1 MDGDTLSPFIGYH
14 NIRLY
19 RLTSIIGCKYFNTM
33 SGRGRGRGRGSTLPA
48 WMTNQKNGAD
58 NNNEGGI
65 SDRHSSS
72 SDHPPHHY
80 RGPKQSQHGL
90 GYNHNNTHS
99 MRYHDTADS
108 LWERDRGSNIHSQN
122 FVREERSK
130 DAVVGMGR
138 GRGRGRGRGINNRPA
153 WMSNTDNDGPL
164 GQLPTD
170 AVAAS
175 ATSSKKNE
183 VSDEAMELLLAQ
195 ARQKREEQQQQRKQH
210 TTTQTQSSSTTSS
223 NQGKESSNKDATTSK
238 KTQAEIHQEEL
249 QTQQKL
255 NEEAARKLKEEAKRI
270 EQLREEEEHRQLRAL
285 VGDLSDKDE
294 EDEQHQQI
302 IMMTDNGDDNHP
314 TKRKDR
320 NEQDSSSDVDELFQ
334 FQFETEEER
343 DERVARKLREERRR
357 KLRRLEQQTKEEE
370 VEEEAAAAVDIPRN
384 VAGVIQSEQSAN
396 QTNDIAPTKME
407 VDTNN
412 TVGSDNHDKL
422 QDDDDKSSDDES
434 FDMFATTDNAT
445 PIPTQHSKNA
455 MSTAIKNTTTAITS
469 AQECD
474 DAEGYYKANIGEII
488 TLPKEIGGAADDN
501 DDTVRFRVL
510 GIIGKGVFSSVI
522 KCVVEE
528 NNVNGTQKQQD
539 IASSRVVAM
548 KIIRNNEVMARAA
561 AKEMRIL
568 RMLCSS
574 SSSSSRTKSTTG
586 KNNSKKEQQQRDNNN
601 DDELDKEEQ
610 LRLELENHNI
620 VRLLEVDGVTT
631 SSSSSSSSA
640 LDSFGNT
647 TGDSNKAFSAPP
659 PEFRS
664 HCIFLFEY
672 LPHNLR
678 EVLNKFGKNVGINL
692 TAVKSYA
699 RQLLCALR
707 HLEKHR
713 IVHSDI
719 KPDNILVSANFSTL
733 KICDFGSAFFET
745 DHDNDPTPYLVSRFY
760 RPPEV
765 ILGLEY
771 DRMVDLWS
779 VGVTISELYTGSVLF
794 PGNSNNDMLKK
805 FMDTMGPFSFK
816 MVRRHNKS
824 YERMGLQPHF
834 EIGNTGGTYE
844 FRKQDVDKVTG
855 QPIVRIVNVLTANT
869 EASLAQVLLKAS
881 KGGVSERVE
890 VLKFASFLQR
900 CLALDPARRLSVRDA
915 LQHEFFQK
923 KKKEENN
930 A

>member
-1 MDGDTLSPFIGYH
+1 
-14 NIRLY
+14 
-19 RLTSIIGCKYFNTM
+19 M

-48 WMTNQKNGAD
+48 WMTNPNNASD
-58 NNNEGGI
+58 NNDGND
-65 SDRHSSS
+65 DRYSSS
-72 SDHPPHHY
+72 NSGGQPV
-80 RGPKQSQHGL
+80 L
-90 GYNHNNTHS
+90 GY
-99 MRYHDTADS
+99 YHDTADP
-108 LWERDRGSNIHSQN
+108 WERDNRGRRDDNMN
-122 FVREERSK
+122 NVNNGFVREEIRG
-130 DAVVGMGR
+130 DNTVVGMGR
-138 GRGRGRGRGINNRPA
+138 GRGRGRGIHNRSTA
-153 WMSNTDNDGPL
+153 WRDTSTGNDGPS
-164 GQLPTD
+164 GQFTSDNAAATATNSKTD
-170 AVAAS
+170 
-175 ATSSKKNE
+175 T
-183 VSDEAMELLLAQ
+183 VSDEAMGLLLAQ
-195 ARQKREEQQQQRKQH
+195 ARQKREEQQQQQQQQLKQN
-210 TTTQTQSSSTTSS
+210 TNTQTNTSTTATSSSSS
-223 NQGKESSNKDATTSK
+223 DQGKESSNNKDTRM
-238 KTQAEIHQEEL
+238 KTKAELQQEEK
-249 QTQQKL
+249 QKI
-255 NEEAARKLKEEAKRI
+255 EDDAKEAARKLEEESRRL
-270 EQLREEEEHRQLRAL
+270 EQLREEEEQRQLMAL
-285 VGDLSDKDE
+285 VGDRSDDD
-294 EDEQHQQI
+294 DEQQQQQQPQ
-302 IMMTDNGDDNHP
+302 MMADDDDDNN
-314 TKRKDR
+314 KKR
-320 NEQDSSSDVDELFQ
+320 NENHL

-343 DERVARKLREERRR
+343 DERLARKLREERRR
-357 KLRRLEQQTKEEE
+357 KLRRLEQTNE
-370 VEEEAAAAVDIPRN
+370 VKVEGE
-384 VAGVIQSEQSAN
+384 VIQSEQVITTAYQN
-396 QTNDIAPTKME
+396 KDISPNKME

-412 TVGSDNHDKL
+412 NVGDNHDKL
-422 QDDDDKSSDDES
+422 QVENNSDDDS

-445 PIPTQHSKNA
+445 PIPTHHSKNA
-455 MSTAIKNTTTAITS
+455 MSTANNASDT

-488 TLPKEIGGAADDN
+488 TLPREIGADDI
-501 DDTVRFRVL
+501 VRFRVL

-522 KCVVEE
+522 KCVEE
-528 NNVNGTQKQQD
+528 NVNGTQQD

-574 SSSSSRTKSTTG
+574 SRAKAKG
-586 KNNSKKEQQQRDNNN
+586 KTSKKERDNNDDD

-620 VRLLEVDGVTT
+620 VRLLEVDGET
-631 SSSSSSSSA
+631 SSSSSHDA
-640 LDSFGNT
+640 LGSN
-647 TGDSNKAFSAPP
+647 GDSKAFSAPP
-659 PEFRS
+659 PEYRS

-745 DHDNDPTPYLVSRFY
+745 DHDNDPTPYMVSRFY

-855 QPIVRIVNVLTANT
+855 QPILRIVNVLTAKT
-869 EASLAQVLLKAS
+869 EASLAQVLLKASS

-923 KKKEENN
+923 KKAKEEN

>member
-1 MDGDTLSPFIGYH
+1 
-14 NIRLY
+14 
-19 RLTSIIGCKYFNTM
+19 M

-48 WMTNQKNGAD
+48 WMTNPNNASD
-58 NNNEGGI
+58 NNDGND
-65 SDRHSSS
+65 DRYSSS
-72 SDHPPHHY
+72 NSGGQPV
-80 RGPKQSQHGL
+80 L
-90 GYNHNNTHS
+90 GY
-99 MRYHDTADS
+99 YHDTADP
-108 LWERDRGSNIHSQN
+108 WERDNRGRRDDNMN
-122 FVREERSK
+122 NVNNGFVREEIRG
-130 DAVVGMGR
+130 DNTVVGMGR
-138 GRGRGRGRGINNRPA
+138 GRGRGRGIHNRSTA
-153 WMSNTDNDGPL
+153 WRDTSTGNDGPS
-164 GQLPTD
+164 GQFTSDNAAATATNSKTD
-170 AVAAS
+170 
-175 ATSSKKNE
+175 T
-183 VSDEAMELLLAQ
+183 VSDEAMGLLLAQ
-195 ARQKREEQQQQRKQH
+195 ARQKREEQQQQQQQQLKQN
-210 TTTQTQSSSTTSS
+210 TNTQTNTSTTATSSSSS
-223 NQGKESSNKDATTSK
+223 DQGKESSNNKDTRM
-238 KTQAEIHQEEL
+238 KTKAELQQEEK
-249 QTQQKL
+249 QKI
-255 NEEAARKLKEEAKRI
+255 EDDAKEAARKLEEESRRL
-270 EQLREEEEHRQLRAL
+270 EQL
-285 VGDLSDKDE
+285 
-294 EDEQHQQI
+294 
-302 IMMTDNGDDNHP
+302 
-314 TKRKDR
+314 
-320 NEQDSSSDVDELFQ
+320 
-334 FQFETEEER
+334 
-343 DERVARKLREERRR
+343 ARKLREERRR
-357 KLRRLEQQTKEEE
+357 KLRRLEQTNE
-370 VEEEAAAAVDIPRN
+370 VKVEGE
-384 VAGVIQSEQSAN
+384 VIQSEQVITTAYQN
-396 QTNDIAPTKME
+396 KDISPNKME

-412 TVGSDNHDKL
+412 NVGDNHDKL
-422 QDDDDKSSDDES
+422 QVENNSDDDS

-445 PIPTQHSKNA
+445 PIPTHHSKNA
-455 MSTAIKNTTTAITS
+455 MSTANNASDT

-488 TLPKEIGGAADDN
+488 TLPREIGADDI
-501 DDTVRFRVL
+501 VRFRVL

-522 KCVVEE
+522 KCVEE
-528 NNVNGTQKQQD
+528 NVNGTQQD

-574 SSSSSRTKSTTG
+574 SRAKAKG
-586 KNNSKKEQQQRDNNN
+586 KTSKKERDNNDDD

-620 VRLLEVDGVTT
+620 VRLLEVDGET
-631 SSSSSSSSA
+631 SSSSSHDA
-640 LDSFGNT
+640 LGSN
-647 TGDSNKAFSAPP
+647 GDSKAFSAPP
-659 PEFRS
+659 PEYRS

-745 DHDNDPTPYLVSRFY
+745 DHDNDPTPYMVSRFY

-855 QPIVRIVNVLTANT
+855 QPILRIVNVLTAKT
-869 EASLAQVLLKAS
+869 EASLAQVLLKASS

-923 KKKEENN
+923 KKAKEEN